1 MTSRSRT
8 LSKSLV
14 PLIDVL
20 AKALVYNRHKP
31 LAKTKKKADLM
42 SLQLSAG
49 TNLID
54 RVIPRSLTAD
64 VALIISGAL
73 LTAVA
78 AQVAIPMWPVPITG
92 QTFAVL
98 LVGAVLGA
106 SRAALSM
113 ITYFSMGAVGLPVF
127 TGAVA
132 GVSFGTTFGYQVGF
146 IAAAAVVGWLARLNW
161 QKTAQG
167 VLASFL
173 IGNVVIYLFGLPW
186 LAFALS
192 NLGAAADAPAVL
204 AAGLVPFLVGDAIKM
219 ALAAAALPLAW
230 KYLGSK

>member
-1 MTSRSRT
+1 
-8 LSKSLV
+8 
-14 PLIDVL
+14 
-20 AKALVYNRHKP
+20 
-31 LAKTKKKADLM
+31 M
-42 SLQLSAG
+42 SLQLTAKP
-49 TNLID
+49 TLID
-54 RVIPRSLTAD
+54 AVVPRSFATD
-64 VALIISGAL
+64 VALILGGAV

-113 ITYFSMGAVGLPVF
+113 ITYFSLGAAGLPVF

-132 GVSFGTTFGYQVGF
+132 GITFGTTFGYLVGF
-146 IAAAAVVGWLARLNW
+146 IAAAALVGWLGQRNW
-161 QKTAQG
+161 HKSVIG
-167 VLASFL
+167 VIGSFT
-173 IGNVVIYLFGLPW
+173 IGNAVIYLFGLPW

-192 NLGAAADAPAVL
+192 NLNLASDLSAVIAAGFLPFLIGDGIKMIL
-204 AAGLVPFLVGDAIKM
+204 AAT
-219 ALAAAALPLAW
+219 ALPLAW